1 MRELKLEI
9 RDQDDQ
15 TPHVGPAMLTPPIS
29 DDYWAYRVRVA
40 DGQAIVAFPKFGVI
54 GIGFAVEED
63 WNTNLPSDSSAETI
77 YDHIEHNR
85 GDESITRET
94 CIEAIRM
101 IQDAITADQAPKLSD
116 AEQAVANV
124 MRAEIANEGVITT
137 ADPESFNRTA
147 RAIVAQLGRDLM
159 EEGIEYALHRLVG
172 EKHAVFVLNQVRAEG
187 VEDAARKVFGTTLTA
202 HGAIRQDLYDYA
214 KKVRAT
220 PLPGSPLAL
229 AADSAA
235 EAEAELSAYLQ
246 TPSQVLDLIK
256 VEETIDMEDHNH
268 DR

>member
-1 MRELKLEI
+1 MTKLELET
-9 RDQDDQ
+9 RNQENL
-15 TPHVGPAMLTPPIS
+15 TPTAGSVMMTPPIS
-29 DDYWAYRVRVA
+29 EDYWAYRVRVA

-101 IQDAITADQAPKLSD
+101 IQAAIAADQAPKLSD

-159 EEGIEYALHRLVG
+159 EEGIEYALLHLIG

-187 VEDAARKVFGTTLTA
+187 VEDAARVEFGSTLTA
-202 HGAIRQDLYDYA
+202 DGAVRARLHAHA

-220 PLPGSPLAL
+220 PLPGSPLAEGG
-229 AADSAA
+229 A
-235 EAEAELSAYLQ
+235 
-246 TPSQVLDLIK
+246 
-256 VEETIDMEDHNH
+256 
-268 DR
+268 